1 MLLNY
6 LKENYEPGEP
16 IFLQDI
22 KITGISDAGI
32 RQRIKKLTETGEVVR
47 YEQGVYYMPKITRL
61 QGAQTLAPDIV
72 ARYKYISRR
81 GRIMGYYAGYTLA
94 NKMGIS
100 AQVPLKEEIASNNMA
115 AVVREVSVGNRIY
128 VIRRAPAEV
137 NKDNHTVLQLL
148 ELLKDIDKYNENE
161 SERDI
166 RQQLADYIR
175 RFQITREAVDQYI
188 ACFPI
193 KVYKSIYEMRLENVL
208 A

>member
-193 KVYKSIYEMRLENVL
+193 KVYKTIYEMRLENVL

>member
-115 AVVREVSVGNRIY
+115 AVVREISVGNRIY
-128 VIRRAPAEV
+128 VIRRAPVEV

-161 SERDI
+161 RDI
-166 RQQLADYIR
+166 RQQLTDYIR
-175 RFQITREAVDQYI
+175 RSQITREAVDKYI

-193 KVYKSIYEMRLENVL
+193 KVYKSIYEMRLENVF